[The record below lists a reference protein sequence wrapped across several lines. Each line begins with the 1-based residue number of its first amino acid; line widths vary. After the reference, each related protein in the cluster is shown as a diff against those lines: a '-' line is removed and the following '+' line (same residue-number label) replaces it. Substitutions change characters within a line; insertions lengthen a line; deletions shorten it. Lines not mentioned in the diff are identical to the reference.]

1 MIQSVHT
8 AGIKVNVASVIVLM
22 VRQMDNKYICNTV
35 GCKNIWE
42 KSVKAYVTIKDVS
55 GPILSRLNFCRECYL
70 KQLAI
75 QYEREMNNG

>member
-1 MIQSVHT
+1 MM
-8 AGIKVNVASVIVLM
+8 KL
-22 VRQMDNKYICNTV
+22 DKKYICNSI

-42 KSVKAYVTIKDVS
+42 KSVKAYVTIGDVS
-55 GPILSRLNFCRECYL
+55 EIQTVNFCRECYL